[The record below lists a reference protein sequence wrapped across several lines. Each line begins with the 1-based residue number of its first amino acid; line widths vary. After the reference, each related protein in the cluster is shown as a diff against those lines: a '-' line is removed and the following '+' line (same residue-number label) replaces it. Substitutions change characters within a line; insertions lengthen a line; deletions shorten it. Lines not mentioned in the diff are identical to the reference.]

1 MELTEYMIW
10 GACMIGIGYTSYN
23 IGFKEGMGE
32 GVRMGAGLM
41 WERLWS
47 EGKPRKR
54 NPSIRAVELQRD
66 KNEALFVE
74 GD

>member
-41 WERLWS
+41 WKNCWQKES
-47 EGKPRKR
+47 HVNE
-54 NPSIRAVELQRD
+54 ILQ
-66 KNEALFVE
+66 FVQ
-74 GD
+74 

>member
-41 WERLWS
+41 WEKLWA

-54 NPSIRAVELQRD
+54 DPSIRAVVLQRD
-66 KNEALFVE
+66 DN
-74 GD
+74 GSI

>member
-1 MELTEYMIW
+1 MIW

-41 WERLWS
+41 WEKLWA

-54 NPSIRAVELQRD
+54 DPSIRAVELQRD
-66 KNEALFVE
+66 DN
-74 GD
+74 GSI

>member
-41 WERLWS
+41 WERLWDM
-47 EGKPRKR
+47 GKPRKR
-54 NPSIRAVELQRD
+54 NPRIRAVELQRD
-66 KNEALFVE
+66 DN
-74 GD
+74 GSI